1 MLLGVGS
8 TMRGGTAAPVAAAGS
23 LLLTPP
29 KQQQR
34 AVELQ
39 TMQGAISPRQIAAV
53 SISPQAQ
60 QIPPAVS
67 VVPVLP
73 TATASAT
80 IHHQGQ
86 MSPPPA
92 VSPNLQK
99 GVTSV
104 SASGRTIHHHGQ
116 SPTRGGILPPLVTN
130 PAQHPLSSHLNMSSQ
145 QLKSLTPQQQQQLQ
159 AAIQAQQQ
167 GSGGGTAGA
176 GLQVQVP
183 TQSQAVAG
191 RRSSGSHSPGA
202 ATAGRQF
209 ERTSPILSQFSTV
222 LPMRTSPKHSPE
234 RPRKKIKLEEKPPAT
249 SEIAQYRKLVCDEK
263 LREMAS
269 IKESYREH
277 LIELFFLQSGM
288 NLMDYHTWK
297 RKPGPALI
305 TFLKSGSS
313 NLDSDDDEIGQEM
326 KINDE
331 VAMLSIDSVLSLHIS
346 TSYYASIYL
355 LLNNISN
362 KGNVL

>member
-8 TMRGGTAAPVAAAGS
+8 TGRGATAATTGS

-29 KQQQR
+29 KQQQPQR

-39 TMQGAISPRQIAAV
+39 TMQGALSPRQIAAAV
-53 SISPQAQ
+53 SVSPQAQ
-60 QIPPAVS
+60 QIQPAVS

-73 TATASAT
+73 AATASAT
-80 IHHQGQ
+80 IHHKGQ
-86 MSPPPA
+86 MSPPHV
-92 VSPNLQK
+92 VSPTKK
-99 GVTSV
+99 GVTSA

-116 SPTRGGILPPLVTN
+116 SPTRGGILPPLVSN
-130 PAQHPLSSHLNMSSQ
+130 PGQHQLPSNMSSQ
-145 QLKSLTPQQQQQLQ
+145 QLKSLTPQQREQLQ
-159 AAIQAQQQ
+159 AALQAQQQQ

-183 TQSQAVAG
+183 TQSQTVAG
-191 RRSSGSHSPGA
+191 RRSSGAHSPGA
-202 ATAGRQF
+202 ATASRQF
-209 ERTSPILSQFSTV
+209 EQTSPIHSQFSTV
-222 LPMRTSPKHSPE
+222 IPMRTSPKHSPE

-263 LREMAS
+263 KREMAS
-269 IKESYREH
+269 IRESYKEH

-297 RKPGPALI
+297 RKPGPALL

-313 NLDSDDDEIGQEM
+313 SLDSDDDEIGQEM

-331 VAMLSIDSVLSLHIS
+331 VGNIVQLKIHL
-346 TSYYASIYL
+346 YY
-355 LLNNISN
+355 
-362 KGNVL
+362 